1 MSQNGVL
8 FLTMFHICFDN
19 FKGALSDLRQFF
31 STESTFKMM
40 KNAFYFTSKALFVF
54 KIFKFL
60 SSNFGHVAKR
70 VDKKSKT
77 NFKFSNVTAWLKN
90 NLNKH
95 IAQYFAN

>member
-1 MSQNGVL
+1 ML
-8 FLTMFHICFDN
+8 FISPQ
-19 FKGALSDLRQFF
+19 K
-31 STESTFKMM
+31 
-40 KNAFYFTSKALFVF
+40 LFVF

-70 VDKKSKT
+70 VDKKGKP

-90 NLNKH
+90 KLNKH